1 MTVAEVFETAL
12 AVLGSV
18 GGGGLI
24 VYHLSGL
31 LGRVWAERLMERE
44 RQQFREDLE
53 RLRADLAQRN
63 ATALEAVRTEWDLL
77 KGKLAGAHVEKIALY
92 RMVTD
97 VLAPMVADITFA
109 QQGATITP
117 EDAAARIATFEKGRL
132 RAYGYLAMFA
142 PQEVMD
148 AHDALVD
155 YVLASLEGSVP
166 FDFVRLRTLAI
177 AMLNA
182 IRIDLGIDP
191 RPIQYRGA
199 R

>member
-1 MTVAEVFETAL
+1 VPVADVFETAL
-12 AVLGSV
+12 AVIASV

-24 VYHLSGL
+24 VYRLSGW

-63 ATALEAVRTEWDLL
+63 ATALEAVHTEWELL
-77 KGKLAGAHVEKIALY
+77 KGKLAGAHTEKIALY

-97 VLAPMVADITFA
+97 LIAPMVADLAFA
-109 QQGATITP
+109 QQGVRLTP
-117 EDAAARIATFEKGRL
+117 EEAAARITAFEKSRL

-148 AHDALVD
+148 AHDAVID
-155 YVLASLEGSVP
+155 YVQATVEGSLS
-166 FDFVRLRTLAI
+166 FDFVKLRTLAI
-177 AMLNA
+177 GMLNA
-182 IRIDLGIDP
+182 IRVDLGIDP
-191 RPIQYRGA
+191 RTIQYRGT